1 MSTFCLSSKFKKYL
15 WASLSVT
22 LILRLLT
29 MIILPLTDTTEA
41 RYAELARK
49 MLETGNWITPQ
60 HAYGVPFWAKPPLSI
75 WSSALSM
82 KVFGVNAFAARL
94 PSLLYSLGI
103 LCMVWSLARARRNK
117 DFALLNIVILFAL
130 PLFFISSGAVMT
142 DACLAFCVCLSLLS
156 YWFHADTENYLTITR
171 KTFFGYLFFIGIG
184 LGTLAKGPMC
194 LALILPPIVFWQLTN
209 RDLRNFAQLP
219 WITGILLIMLI
230 AVPWYVLAEQRTPG
244 FINYFII
251 GEHFKRFLVPGWSG
265 DLYGHAHQVPLGII
279 WFYMAVATFPWLFI
293 ILYWIVKNT
302 KHIKNLYTSC
312 ACDKWV
318 SYLFYWTIWPLIFF
332 TVAKNIIIPYTL
344 TTFVPFVLLLTEL
357 WEKNKIFG
365 KGSNRLGD
373 EGWMFSVLGL
383 PIASVCIGVL
393 LITYYPGIN
402 MMRTQ
407 KQLAQKYM
415 TLRES
420 KESQLYF
427 YLNQSYSAEFYS
439 QGAAKNTND
448 FDKIKNLLKN
458 NTRDFIVIKTKKEKN
473 LASISKSITKVGVF
487 GDYILYMESK

>member
-1 MSTFCLSSKFKKYL
+1 MSTFFLSTKFKKYL
-15 WASLSVT
+15 WASLLVT

-29 MIILPLTDTTEA
+29 MTILPLTDTTEA

-49 MLETGNWITPQ
+49 MLETGNWVTPQ

-82 KVFGVNAFAARL
+82 EVFGVNEFAARL

-103 LCMVWSLARARRNK
+103 LYITWFLAKARRNK
-117 DFALLNIVILFAL
+117 DFALLNAVILFAL
-130 PLFFISSGAVMT
+130 PLFFISAGAVMT

-156 YWFHADTENYLTITR
+156 YWFHADTENNLTVTK
-171 KTFFGYLFFIGIG
+171 KTFYGYLFFMGIG

-194 LALILPPIVFWQLTN
+194 LALIVPPIVLWQLTH
-209 RDLRNFAQLP
+209 RDLRNLKQLP
-219 WITGILLIMLI
+219 WITGILLTIVI
-230 AVPWYVLAEQRTPG
+230 ATPWYVLAEQRTPG

-265 DLYGHAHQVPLGII
+265 DLYGHAHQVPLGMI
-279 WFYMAVATFPWLFI
+279 WFYMAVATFPWVLI
-293 ILYWIVKNT
+293 ILYWTVKNINHV
-302 KHIKNLYTSC
+302 KRLCTSC
-312 ACDKWV
+312 AYDKWV
-318 SYLFYWTIWPLIFF
+318 TYLFYWTIWPLIFF

-344 TTFVPFVLLLTEL
+344 TTFMPFVLLITEL
-357 WEKNKIFG
+357 WEKNKTYIINPKKAKDERWIF
-365 KGSNRLGD
+365 LA
-373 EGWMFSVLGL
+373 LGL
-383 PIASVCIGVL
+383 PVVSVCTGVL
-393 LITYYPGIN
+393 LVTYYPSIS

-415 TLRES
+415 MLRES

-427 YLNQSYSAEFYS
+427 YLNQSYSSEFYS
-439 QGAAKNTND
+439 LGAAKNTND

-473 LASISKSITKVGVF
+473 LVSISKSITKVGVF